1 MAVYIYIYMYVY
13 SHIHTYIHTMEYY
26 SVIKNEILALST
38 TWMDLEGIMLGEI
51 SQTKTNT
58 ISCHLCGK
66 IENKTN
72 KQTQNQKYR
81 ELPMGGNQRQS
92 WGME

>member
-1 MAVYIYIYMYVY
+1 MDKEYVAVYIYIYMYVY

-51 SQTKTNT
+51 S
-58 ISCHLCGK
+58 
-66 IENKTN
+66 
-72 KQTQNQKYR
+72 
-81 ELPMGGNQRQS
+81 
-92 WGME
+92 